1 MQTIRPFRR
10 LRGAAIHLAACAS
23 LLLAA
28 CGPAETAAAA
38 APIAWDR
45 TLAAELLQLELENGN
60 PPENARAMLEAVLE
74 DAYAASGGDRP
85 PPSTQ
90 SEFRDFALKVST
102 ALAKHNFI
110 QPVAQAEW
118 VNSLGQAFRPVSP
131 TDPRVT
137 AYLAHAQNA
146 QRRPFVDPGKPF
158 YFVDCDMA
166 ALLILSVAQMAGF
179 DLSLVHVP
187 SHEFVRWQGPA
198 GSSAN
203 WDWTNW
209 GSFDE
214 DYYRRRYAVSQAQE
228 HRKVF
233 LTSQRIAA
241 ARGYFIASMSRNVKD
256 PLRKL
261 NLRRKAA
268 ALSANDPV
276 TASNVAWSFATAR
289 NGVTPAERV
298 DALPYALTGW
308 AAAPDS
314 AVHMNAVACALAAR
328 REHGLAVALQERA
341 IEEGADSDLER
352 YRSELV
358 RLKRKELC

>member
-1 MQTIRPFRR
+1 M
-10 LRGAAIHLAACAS
+10 
-23 LLLAA
+23 
-28 CGPAETAAAA
+28 
-38 APIAWDR
+38 AWDR
-45 TLAAELLQLELENGN
+45 TLAAELLQLEQENGK
-60 PPENARAMLEAVLE
+60 PPENARALLEAVLE
-74 DAYAASGGDRP
+74 DAYAASGGSRP
-85 PPSTQ
+85 PPSTH

-110 QPVAQAEW
+110 QPVARAEW

-131 TDPRVT
+131 TDPRIST
-137 AYLAHAQNA
+137 YLAHGQNA
-146 QRRPFVDPGKPF
+146 QRRALVDPSKPF

-179 DLSLVHVP
+179 ELSLVHVP
-187 SHEFVRWQGPA
+187 DHEFVRWKGEA
-198 GSSAN
+198 GSYAN

-209 GSFDE
+209 GSYDE
-214 DYYRRRYAVSQAQE
+214 AYYRRRYAVSRAQE
-228 HRKVF
+228 HRGVF
-233 LTSQRIAA
+233 LSSQPLPA
-241 ARGYFIASMSRNVKD
+241 ARGYFIAGMSRNVKD

-261 NLRRKAA
+261 NLRRQAA
-268 ALSANDPV
+268 TLSANDPV

-289 NGVTPAERV
+289 NGVTPAERA

-341 IEEGADSDLER
+341 IETALDGNLER

-358 RLKRKELC
+358 RLKRKLLC